1 MLVLRCA
8 EGWRML
14 YMLFILNPPDTP
26 FGGIGVTAPMMA
38 ILIGLEEKRSMTAN
52 VLIRI
57 IGSVFKTK
65 GK

>member
-1 MLVLRCA
+1 
-8 EGWRML
+8 
-14 YMLFILNPPDTP
+14 MLFILNPPDTP
-26 FGGIGVTAPMMA
+26 FGGIGVTVPMMA